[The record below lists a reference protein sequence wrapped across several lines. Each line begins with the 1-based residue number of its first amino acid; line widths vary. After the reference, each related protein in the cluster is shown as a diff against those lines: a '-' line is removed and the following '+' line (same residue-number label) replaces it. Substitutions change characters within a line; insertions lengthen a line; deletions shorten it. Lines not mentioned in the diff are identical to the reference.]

1 MPNLNAMFRDE
12 IRRVARQELTQSIG
26 TLKSTV
32 AELKDAVAD
41 LKKRCR
47 NYEKQLGLSQAA
59 LAVRTPELSESP
71 IPDEDIDKVKP
82 TSKMIKELRKKLGV
96 SQVEMAS
103 LLGVTSQSVSNWERK
118 KGTLSLRNAT
128 KRALIRLRNM
138 SKREAVTRL
147 TDIAGNSVST
157 GTLASIIKPVVVAD
171 EKKTKT

>member
-12 IRRVARQELTQSIG
+12 IRRVARQELRQSVG

-32 AELKDAVAD
+32 AELKESVAD
-41 LKKRCR
+41 LKKRCKD
-47 NYEKQLGLSQAA
+47 YEKQLGLSQAA

-71 IPDEDIDKVKP
+71 IPDEDIAKVRP
-82 TSKMIKELRKKLGV
+82 TSHMIKDLRKKLGI

-118 KGTLSLRNAT
+118 KGSLSLRNAT

-138 SKREAVTRL
+138 NKRDAVTRL
-147 TDIAGNSVST
+147 TDIAGSSVAT
-157 GTLASIIKPVVVAD
+157 GTLASIIKPVEVS
-171 EKKTKT
+171 EESE